1 LTVDLSMTYATY
13 VFWLQEL
20 LASYCLTEPS
30 SGSDAASLQTT
41 AHQEEGS
48 TDYILNGEKAFISG
62 GGVSDIYLVMART
75 GDLGPK
81 GISCFFV
88 EKDTQGLSFGR
99 QEAKLGWRNQPTAS
113 VCSYFLF

>member
-1 LTVDLSMTYATY
+1 MVFVLWDSYGTAEQRQLLLPELTSM
-13 VFWLQEL
+13 EL

-75 GDLGPK
+75 GDPGPK

-88 EKDTQGLSFGR
+88 EKVFWSRVSRVKDQ
-99 QEAKLGWRNQPTAS
+99 
-113 VCSYFLF
+113 LFCVLVYN